1 MQRKKSL
8 HQKCNYTEVN
18 NLYQI
23 LCMPNFVTVAIIH
36 LTLVL
41 RTPNRP
47 ETEISLE
54 KKTTAAALNYV
65 KNFVY
70 CCMFLFL
77 GSKSSFLIG
86 RLLRVDI

>member
-1 MQRKKSL
+1 
-8 HQKCNYTEVN
+8 
-18 NLYQI
+18 
-23 LCMPNFVTVAIIH
+23 MPSFVTVAIIY

-47 ETEISLE
+47 ETEISFQ

-70 CCMFLFL
+70 CCIFFVF
-77 GSKSSFLIG
+77 GIKEFIFDWTI
-86 RLLRVDI
+86 LRVDI